1 MASALITYTDKITAA
16 PSSRPVEEIFRAG
29 DANELKAT
37 INLHASD
44 IDANAAAIIVNAGN
58 ISTNTTNIGT
68 NTSNI
73 GTNTTNIGTNV
84 TNIGLRA
91 TIANVLELNNTS
103 AFTPTADYHP
113 STKKYVDDSITAHP
127 VEFADSVF
135 RINDNSDATK
145 QAAFQASVITT
156 GTTRTYTLPDRDMT
170 LAGTDELPEGSDN
183 DVIPKY
189 DSSAGRYNQSSLRTL
204 SGGALTSTSGN
215 PLRVYEASGST
226 GLYLGTGSGKISLF
240 GITPISRQSS
250 GGTPAVPSGTGG
262 AAIDENTTFNG
273 YKIGR
278 VIKILQDYG
287 ILQ

>member
-1 MASALITYTDKITAA
+1 MAISNFPQNQASFAINVI
-16 PSSRPVEEIFRAG
+16 PS
-29 DANELKAT
+29 DT
-37 INLHASD
+37 IN
-44 IDANAAAIIVNAGN
+44 IPQPYIVRQ
-58 ISTNTTNIGT
+58 GT

-84 TNIGLRA
+84 TNLGLRA

-113 STKKYVDDSITAHP
+113 STKKYVDDSIIAHP
-127 VEFADSVF
+127 VEFADSFF

-170 LAGTDELPEGSDN
+170 LAGTDELPVGSSSEA
-183 DVIPKY
+183 IPKY
-189 DSSAGRYNQSSLRTL
+189 NVSTGRYEQSGLRAPG
-204 SGGALTSTSGN
+204 SGGELTSASGN
-215 PLRVYEASGST
+215 LLRVYEAVGSA
-226 GLYLGTGSGKISLF
+226 GLYLGSGSSKISLF
-240 GITPISRQSS
+240 GITPISRQSA
-250 GGTPAVPSGTGG
+250 GGTLAVPSGTGG
-262 AAIDENTTFNG
+262 ASIDENTTFNG

-278 VIKILQDYG
+278 VIQILQDYG